1 MNVCIAGRRWG
12 RRRAPRRLWFLGSG
26 VGPPDARTSVGR
38 PPAGRGRAQEPAG
51 SPSRRPPPPRV
62 VAAFVAGALAA
73 LVPAPAGAAPPQPLQ
88 LPSVTRVTLDN
99 GLRLI
104 VAESHEVP
112 LVEFYGMIG
121 AGAAQDPEGKE
132 GLAALTADAI
142 TRGAGELSA
151 EDFARKVE
159 SLGGELRASA
169 GTDGTIVNGE
179 FLADDF
185 GTGVELLRKILREP
199 TLAPDEIRRGREEQ
213 LAELLASLEDPSTV
227 AEKCFAQ
234 FLYGAYPY
242 GRWVQGT
249 KASVAGLGRGNV
261 RNFYRRWYRPNNLIL
276 AVVGDVTTADAVARL
291 REAFGTWE
299 ARPDAVPTRAGPPDP
314 LTARR
319 VLLVDQPDASQAQI
333 RIGAIGMKRNDPA
346 LLPAQVANT
355 ILGGGFS
362 SKLVEELRV
371 KRSLTYG
378 ASSAFAARLTGGDFR
393 ISTFSKNPTAVETL
407 ALALDVE
414 GAFRREPVDPQ
425 ALDKA
430 KSYLEG
436 QFPLRLE
443 TPDALAARLAEIDFY
458 GLPHDELE
466 TYVPRVA
473 AVTPPDAAQSAE
485 RHMPAPEQ
493 VAIVVVGR
501 ASEIQP
507 TLEARFGPVR
517 VVTREA
523 CDAPVQ

>member
-1 MNVCIAGRRWG
+1 
-12 RRRAPRRLWFLGSG
+12 
-26 VGPPDARTSVGR
+26 
-38 PPAGRGRAQEPAG
+38 
-51 SPSRRPPPPRV
+51 
-62 VAAFVAGALAA
+62 
-73 LVPAPAGAAPPQPLQ
+73 
-88 LPSVTRVTLDN
+88 VTRVTLDN

-104 VAESHEVP
+104 VAETHEVP

-132 GLAALTADAI
+132 GLAALTADVI

-151 EDFARKVE
+151 EEFARTVE
-159 SLGGELRASA
+159 SLGAELAATA

-179 FLADDF
+179 FLAEDF
-185 GTGVELLRKILREP
+185 ATGVDLLRKILREP
-199 TLAPDEIRRGREEQ
+199 TLAPDEVRRGRQAQ

-227 AEKCFAQ
+227 AEKCFAS
-234 FLYGAYPY
+234 FLYGTYPY
-242 GRWVQGT
+242 GRWAPGT
-249 KASVAGLGRGNV
+249 ATSVAGLGRGNV

-291 REAFGTWE
+291 REAFGSWE
-299 ARPDAVPTRAGPPDP
+299 AGPDAVPARAGPPDP
-314 LTARR
+314 VTARR

-333 RIGAIGMKRNDPA
+333 RAGAIAMKRNDPE

-355 ILGGGFS
+355 VLGGGFS

-378 ASSAFAARLTGGDFR
+378 ASSAFVARLTGGDFR
-393 ISTFSKNPTAVETL
+393 VSTFSKSPTAVETL

-414 GAFRREPVDPQ
+414 GAFRREPVDPKP
-425 ALDKA
+425 LDKA

-443 TPDALAARLAEIDFY
+443 TPDALAARLVEIDFF
-458 GLPHDELE
+458 GLPKDDLE
-466 TYVPRVA
+466 TYVPRVT
-473 AVTPPDAAQSAE
+473 AVTPADAARAAE
-485 RHMPAPEQ
+485 RHMPPPER
-493 VAIVVVGR
+493 VAIVVVGK
-501 ASEIQP
+501 AAEIQP
-507 TLEARFGPVR
+507 ALEARFGAVR

-523 CDAPVQ
+523 CDTVLRPETSSRVGAGPQESPSPERTDAVARPAKPARQS